1 MAENNNNDFFDE
13 LFGEGDSVND
23 DDIFGNL
30 VNSNETSN
38 EDGATNQ
45 PQEKMNIEDNSNVND
60 TNDANITVK
69 EETTDKKEE
78 PKNAEQ
84 SVDSKSVVEDSIPD
98 IEDVKI
104 VTDNNNDDNDNEN
117 NNDNTDDAD
126 NAPDKVKDGDKSDGK
141 SDDNPE
147 DKSEDKPKR
156 RRRRSKKAAAEKI
169 DGSILGDMTDLSDD
183 IKEHEEFFDQLVISP
198 SKEIFDAM
206 KKISE
211 MENAINVDS
220 ALDEANLKIMIT
232 KNVNL
237 GKMLDSVAYAWHTA
251 YDTLTNKE
259 TGLIKQVRDDAILK
273 TEGTKEEKTL
283 AGEVAVANY
292 TYKNDAKVNLYT
304 WANSLRGVNYFL
316 QRAQEFQK
324 STSIS
329 LTMLIKMND

>member
-1 MAENNNNDFFDE
+1 MAKNNNNDFFDE

-23 DDIFGNL
+23 DDIFGGS
-30 VNSNETSN
+30 VNSNETNN
-38 EDGATNQ
+38 EESATNH
-45 PQEKMNIEDNSNVND
+45 PQEKMNAEDNSNAND
-60 TNDANITVK
+60 TNDANAVVK
-69 EETTDKKEE
+69 EEIADKKEE
-78 PKNAEQ
+78 QKNDEQ
-84 SVDSKSVVEDSIPD
+84 LVESETVEDSVPD

-104 VTDNNNDDNDNEN
+104 VTDDNDDNSDNGN
-117 NNDNTDDAD
+117 ADDAD
-126 NAPDKVKDGDKSDGK
+126 NASDKVKDGDKSDGK
-141 SDDNPE
+141 SDDKPE

-169 DGSILGDMTDLSDD
+169 DGSILGDMADLSDD

-206 KKISE
+206 KKITE

-259 TGLIKQVRDDAILK
+259 TGLIKQVHDDAILK
-273 TEGTKEEKTL
+273 TEGTKEEKAL

-292 TYKNDAKVNLYT
+292 TYKNGAKVNLYT

-324 STSIS
+324 STGIS

>member
-1 MAENNNNDFFDE
+1 MAKNNNNDFFDE

-23 DDIFGNL
+23 DDIFGDS
-30 VNSNETSN
+30 VNSNETNN
-38 EDGATNQ
+38 EESTTNH
-45 PQEKMNIEDNSNVND
+45 PQEKMNAEDNSNAND
-60 TNDANITVK
+60 TNDANAVVK
-69 EETTDKKEE
+69 EEIADKKEE
-78 PKNAEQ
+78 QKNDEQ
-84 SVDSKSVVEDSIPD
+84 LVESETVEDSVPD

-104 VTDNNNDDNDNEN
+104 VTDDNDDNSDNGN
-117 NNDNTDDAD
+117 ADDAD
-126 NAPDKVKDGDKSDGK
+126 NASDKVKDGDKSDGK
-141 SDDNPE
+141 SDDKPE

-169 DGSILGDMTDLSDD
+169 DGSILGDMADLSDD

-206 KKISE
+206 KKITE

-259 TGLIKQVRDDAILK
+259 TGLIKQVHDDAILK
-273 TEGTKEEKTL
+273 TEGTKEEKAL

-292 TYKNDAKVNLYT
+292 TYKNGAKVNLYT

-324 STSIS
+324 STGIS

>member
-23 DDIFGNL
+23 DDIFGDSGD
-30 VNSNETSN
+30 SNETNN
-38 EDGATNQ
+38 EEGATNQ
-45 PQEKMNIEDNSNVND
+45 PQEKMNTEDNSNVSDTND
-60 TNDANITVK
+60 TNTAAK
-69 EETTDKKEE
+69 EEAADKKEE
-78 PKNAEQ
+78 SKNDEQ
-84 SVDSKSVVEDSIPD
+84 SVDSKTVEDSIPD

-104 VTDNNNDDNDNEN
+104 VTDDNNDDGDNG
-117 NNDNTDDAD
+117 NTDEAD
-126 NAPDKVKDGDKSDGK
+126 NAPDKVKDDDKSDGK
-141 SDDNPE
+141 SDDKPE

-206 KKISE
+206 KKITE

-273 TEGTKEEKTL
+273 TEGTKEEKAL

-292 TYKNDAKVNLYT
+292 TYKNGAKVNLYT

-324 STSIS
+324 STGIS

>member
-1 MAENNNNDFFDE
+1 MAENNDNDFFDA
-13 LFGEGDSVND
+13 LFGEGNSVND
-23 DDIFGNL
+23 DDIFGNSGD
-30 VNSNETSN
+30 SNETNN
-38 EDGATNQ
+38 EEGATNQ
-45 PQEKMNIEDNSNVND
+45 PQEKMNIEDNGNVND
-60 TNDANITVK
+60 ANTAAK
-69 EETTDKKEE
+69 EEAVDKKEE
-78 PKNAEQ
+78 PKNDEQ
-84 SVDSKSVVEDSIPD
+84 SVDSKVAVEDSIPD

-104 VTDNNNDDNDNEN
+104 VTDDNNDDGDNG
-117 NNDNTDDAD
+117 NTDEAD
-126 NAPDKVKDGDKSDGK
+126 NASDKVKDGDKSDGK
-141 SDDNPE
+141 SDDKPE

-169 DGSILGDMTDLSDD
+169 DGSILGDMADLSDD

-206 KKISE
+206 KKITE

-273 TEGTKEEKTL
+273 TEGTKEEKAL

-292 TYKNDAKVNLYT
+292 TYKNGAKVNLYT

-324 STSIS
+324 STGIS

>member
-13 LFGEGDSVND
+13 LFGEGNSVND
-23 DDIFGNL
+23 DDIFGD
-30 VNSNETSN
+30 SNKTGN
-38 EDGATNQ
+38 EEGITNQ
-45 PQEKMNIEDNSNVND
+45 SQEKVNTEDNSNA
-60 TNDANITVK
+60 NDADDVNIVAK
-69 EETTDKKEE
+69 EEATDKKDQ
-78 PKNAEQ
+78 KNDEQPAE
-84 SVDSKSVVEDSIPD
+84 SETVEDSVPD

-104 VTDNNNDDNDNEN
+104 VTDDDSSNNNDDNNKDDN
-117 NNDNTDDAD
+117 DDKIDAD
-126 NAPDKVKDGDKSDGK
+126 NTEKESDKVKDDDKSGDKT
-141 SDDNPE
+141 
-147 DKSEDKPKR
+147 EDKPKK

-198 SKEIFDAM
+198 SKKIFDAM
-206 KKISE
+206 EKITE
-211 MENAINVDS
+211 MESAINVDS

-273 TEGTKEEKTL
+273 TEGTKEEKAL

-292 TYKNDAKVNLYT
+292 TYKNGAKVNLYT

>member
-1 MAENNNNDFFDE
+1 MAKNNNNDFFDE

-23 DDIFGNL
+23 DDIFGDS
-30 VNSNETSN
+30 VNSNETNN
-38 EDGATNQ
+38 EESTTNH
-45 PQEKMNIEDNSNVND
+45 PQEKMNAEDNSNAND
-60 TNDANITVK
+60 TNDANAVVK
-69 EETTDKKEE
+69 EEIADKKEE
-78 PKNAEQ
+78 QKNDEQ
-84 SVDSKSVVEDSIPD
+84 LVESETVEDSVPD

-104 VTDNNNDDNDNEN
+104 VTDDNDDNSDNGN
-117 NNDNTDDAD
+117 ADDAD
-126 NAPDKVKDGDKSDGK
+126 NASDKVKDGDKSDGK
-141 SDDNPE
+141 SDDKPE

-169 DGSILGDMTDLSDD
+169 DGSILGDMADLSDD
-183 IKEHEEFFDQLVISP
+183 IKEHEEFFDKLVISP
-198 SKEIFDAM
+198 SKEILDAM
-206 KKISE
+206 KKITE

-259 TGLIKQVRDDAILK
+259 TGLIKQVHDDAILK
-273 TEGTKEEKTL
+273 TEGTKEEKAL

-292 TYKNDAKVNLYT
+292 TYKNGAKVNLYT

-324 STSIS
+324 STGIS